1 MNHRLIAGLTSA
13 IMSMNMLTILPMQ
26 AFALGTEITV
36 YEKGCTIF
44 GTPKF
49 TRAEDYTIIKNNGY
63 NYEIEAGQIRLN
75 LTAMRTAFP
84 TVTK

>member
-49 TRAEDYTIIKNNGY
+49 TRALRITLSLRI
-63 NYEIEAGQIRLN
+63 
-75 LTAMRTAFP
+75 TAITMRSRRDRSA
-84 TVTK
+84 